1 MDSSCNWPNHFKSKG
16 CGNFVENFMV
26 KKKELYLLLSVNM
39 WYVERPLKVRVL
51 LKTWSMDWLPIVTS
65 QQQDQEPVPG

>member
-1 MDSSCNWPNHFKSKG
+1 
-16 CGNFVENFMV
+16 MV
-26 KKKELYLLLSVNM
+26 KKKELYLLLSVDM

>member
-1 MDSSCNWPNHFKSKG
+1 
-16 CGNFVENFMV
+16 MV
-26 KKKELYLLLSVNM
+26 KKKELYLLLSVDT

-65 QQQDQEPVPG
+65 QQRDREPVPR